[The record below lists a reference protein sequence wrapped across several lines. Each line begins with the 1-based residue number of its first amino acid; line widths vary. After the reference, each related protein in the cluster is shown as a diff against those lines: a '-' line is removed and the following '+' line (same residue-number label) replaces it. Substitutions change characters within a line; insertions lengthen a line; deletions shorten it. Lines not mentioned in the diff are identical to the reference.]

1 MPHTIEHRR
10 GPDRRHQPRG
20 GRRDEDPAGYT
31 PLVLLVGDDAEV
43 KDQSE
48 AILAKL
54 RFAVATSTTAEEA
67 LRLMPALRPD
77 VIIAPEGD
85 VPRIRKA
92 VPENLHVLVMN
103 RDMEESPEELIA
115 EVLRAVRR
123 A

>member
-1 MPHTIEHRR
+1 MSHRVEHRR

-20 GRRDEDPAGYT
+20 GRRDQDRDGYA

-67 LRLMPALRPD
+67 LRVLPALRPD
-77 VIIAPEGD
+77 LVIAPEGD
-85 VPRIRKA
+85 VSRIRKEA
-92 VPENLHVLVMN
+92 PENLRVVAMN

-115 EVLRAVRR
+115 EVLRSVRR

>member
-1 MPHTIEHRR
+1 MPHIIEHRH

-20 GRRDEDPAGYT
+20 GRRPEDRPGYA

-67 LRLMPALRPD
+67 LRVLPALRPD
-77 VIIAPEGD
+77 LVIAPEGD
-85 VPRIRKA
+85 VSRLRDEGPA
-92 VPENLHVLVMN
+92 NLRVMVMN

-115 EVLRAVRR
+115 EVLRSVRR
-123 A
+123 R